1 MNMEELN
8 MSNNIKLNENTYWIG
23 KVDDRD
29 VPFHRLVLTKGTTYN
44 SYLLKTKK
52 PTVIDTVDISFGREY
67 VENLKTLIDPM
78 EIEYI
83 VINHSE
89 PDHSGGLGSLA
100 AQAKNAIIVCTEP
113 AEYELKEMYKLHK
126 RNFLIVRDGDKLDI
140 GGKTL
145 RFFETPY
152 LHTEETMITYCEE
165 DKILYPCDIFST
177 HIANYEYFND
187 LAKEDI
193 DEDFSVYY
201 SLIMH
206 PHRTYVQKMINK
218 IKDIDIDIIAPSHGY
233 ILRKDAKKYI
243 QMYDVLS
250 KNIDLGKKALVLYS
264 TMTSNTKKIASKIK
278 EYLENLDIA
287 TNIMD
292 TSKVSKEEA
301 MEAIKDADAIFLGSS
316 TRYGDM
322 IGNIEDTLKELKNID
337 LEGKVG
343 IAFGSYGWSGESIE
357 IIQDYLK
364 ATNMKVLSTS
374 DLIKS
379 TGRIDIEFP
388 IRVRFSLNNEQE
400 EKRVERSI
408 EYVSSILLKN
418 K

>member
-1 MNMEELN
+1 